1 LTDRKPKAATS
12 LGDGEA
18 PASPW
23 ALANE
28 RLANP
33 EKGRTYWLATV
44 RPDGRPHVMPLIGL
58 WFEDAFYF
66 LTGDGTRKGRNLAG
80 DPRCVITAS
89 SIALPSLDIIIEGDA
104 RKVTDEAPLRQVIK
118 AFGSKLEWPL
128 EIRGEEVYGES
139 APSAGPP
146 PYSVYQ
152 LVPSVVFGLPG
163 MLGMESFD
171 PADLPRPTRWE
182 FQR

>member
-1 LTDRKPKAATS
+1 VTDRKPVAATS
-12 LGDGEA
+12 LGEDDA

-23 ALANE
+23 SLAE
-28 RLANP
+28 QRLANP

-44 RPDGRPHVMPLIGL
+44 RADGRRHVMPLIGM

-80 DPRCVITAS
+80 DPRCVITGS
-89 SIALPSLDIIIEGDA
+89 STALPSLDIIIDGDA
-104 RKVTDEAPLRQVIK
+104 RKVTDAKTLHRVVE
-118 AFGSKLEWPL
+118 AFGTKLEWPL
-128 EIRGEEVYGES
+128 EIRGDGVHGSS

-146 PYSVYQ
+146 PYSVFQ
-152 LVPSVVFGLPG
+152 LVPSLVFGLPG
-163 MLGMESFD
+163 MLGMEQFD

-182 FQR
+182 FQP